1 MGAWADRIRVVTSLT
16 ELKEECHAIA
26 VEKGWWDGD
35 RTDGELVAL
44 IHSEA
49 SELLE
54 GLRHHN
60 PPSDHIAPF
69 SAAEEELADIM
80 IRCFDMAGARRYN
93 LEGAIIAKIAFNRS
107 RPHKHG
113 GKAF

>member
-1 MGAWADRIRVVTSLT
+1 MSTWLDRIRIVTSLT
-16 ELKEECHAIA
+16 ELKEECHATA
-26 VEKGWWDGD
+26 VEKGWWDED
-35 RTDGELVAL
+35 RKDGELIAL

-60 PPSDHIAPF
+60 PPSEHIKPF
-69 SAAEEELADIM
+69 SSAEEELADIM
-80 IRCFDMAGARRYN
+80 IRCFDMAGARGYN
-93 LEGAIIAKIAFNRS
+93 LEGAIIAKMEYNRN